1 MRATLQVTSHF
12 PRNGGGSVIVTQVR
26 REPFIRLSVKF
37 MMLPSDSPVIVD
49 IRAVDDDVSE
59 PSERAQMTNRPW
71 LAHYPENVDH
81 ELATAPFATL
91 PELVRAAGGSYADTK
106 AFTQCMPNGMNGSL
120 TYRQVDDLSDDFAAY
135 LREVVGVK
143 QGDRIAVQMPNCLA
157 YPVVAFGVFKAGC
170 VLVNTNPL
178 YTPQEMTHQFADSGA
193 TVLVVIDMFADRL
206 PTVLDHTDIT
216 TVVTVRISEYF
227 PPLIRGV
234 IRMVQ
239 KWWTRSLPAVT
250 VEHRTF
256 TEVMAQ
262 GRKAKNAAALPSYL
276 SGVGSDTVAALQYTG
291 GTTGVSKGAML
302 SHGNLVSN
310 TLQMI
315 SMNGVYI
322 RPGKEVVVTA
332 LPLYHIFAFTV
343 NLLGFYHSGARNIL
357 VPTPRPPSNLK
368 RVLENYKVTWITGV
382 NTLFNALLNERWF
395 TDSPPKHLVASAAG
409 GMALHE
415 SVATLWR
422 EVTGT
427 PIVEGYG
434 LTESSPVL
442 TFNPLGGLGKDG
454 SIGIPVPS
462 TDIDCV
468 DENGK
473 SVQAG
478 ESGELIAKGPQIMQG
493 YWQRPEETRDSLRE
507 GWLHTGDIAT
517 MDSDGY
523 FTIVDR
529 KKDMILVSGFNVYPN
544 EVEEQI
550 ASAPG
555 VVEVG
560 VIGVP
565 NDKTGESVSAF
576 VVAAVP
582 PPSKEEILAHARETL
597 AAYKVPSTIT
607 FVDELPKS
615 PIGKILRREL
625 RDSLL
630 AASADQKGGTA

>member
-1 MRATLQVTSHF
+1 
-12 PRNGGGSVIVTQVR
+12 
-26 REPFIRLSVKF
+26 
-37 MMLPSDSPVIVD
+37 
-49 IRAVDDDVSE
+49 
-59 PSERAQMTNRPW
+59 MTNRPW
-71 LAHYPENVDH
+71 LAHYPEGVDH
-81 ELATAPFATL
+81 ELATPPFRTV
-91 PELVRAAGGSYADTK
+91 PELVRSASETYADTK

-143 QGDRIAVQMPNCLA
+143 AGDRVAVQMPNCLA
-157 YPVVAFGVFKAGC
+157 YPVVSFGVFKAGC

-178 YTPQEMTHQFADSGA
+178 YTPKEMIHQLSDSGA

-206 PTVLDHTDIT
+206 PEVVAQTDIS

-227 PPLIRGV
+227 PPVIRGV

-239 KWWTRSLPAVT
+239 KVWTRSLPAIT
-250 VEHRTF
+250 VEHTSF

-262 GRKAKNAAALPSYL
+262 GKAAKNSALQAKYL
-276 SGVGSDTVAALQYTG
+276 DGLGPDSLAALQYTG

-302 SHGNLVSN
+302 SHGNLVWN

-315 SMNGVYI
+315 SMNGIYI
-322 RPGKEVVVTA
+322 RPGKEIVVTA

-343 NLLGFYHSGARNIL
+343 NLLGYYQSGARNIL

-395 TDSPPKHLVASAAG
+395 IESPPKHLVASAAG
-409 GMALHE
+409 GMALHG
-415 SVATLWR
+415 SVATRWR

-462 TDIDCV
+462 TDMDCV
-468 DENGK
+468 DEKGAPVK
-473 SVQAG
+473 PGEAG
-478 ESGELIAKGPQIMQG
+478 ELVAKGPQIMQG
-493 YWQRPEETRDSLRE
+493 YWQRPEETADSLRD

-576 VVAAVP
+576 VVATVP
-582 PPSKEEILAHARETL
+582 PPSKEDLLAHARQSL
-597 AAYKVPSTIT
+597 AAYKVPATIT

-630 AASADQKGGTA
+630 SSSADQKGGTA